1 MKFLPMCLRRICAD
15 ANAKRTEAFEGNVM
29 EGKRGN
35 ELQ

>member
-1 MKFLPMCLRRICAD
+1 MKFLPMCLHRICAD

-35 ELQ
+35 ESQ